1 MHVFSEPL
9 TIQGKERVRLEIQ
22 FGNSHNHENIQK
34 EDHTKGGKRNTV
46 GIT

>member
-1 MHVFSEPL
+1 MHTFSEPL

-34 EDHTKGGKRNTV
+34 EDHTKRAKRNTV
-46 GIT
+46 EIT